1 MPKSGITFFLLLT
14 ILGSAIAD
22 VFESDYILEF
32 WITITPQ
39 NWEKMQPMHF
49 NQFRPEPPPNAN
61 DRPFRPPPPPIM
73 AELDTEYVPTDI
85 RFDGRIWKDVGVRFK
100 GNSSLKS
107 MPNGLKKPFKFDFD
121 RFIEGQ
127 DFFGYQKLNF
137 SNGFKDPS
145 FLREKLAYHLFQK
158 LDVPAPRTVFAKLYL
173 TVDSVYDQEY
183 LGLYTMIE
191 QVDRVFL
198 VDHFG
203 NDDGLLVK
211 PDRIPDLIP
220 LGGRW
225 KNYEQR
231 YTLKSRKKDSD
242 TGRLISFL
250 EFLHKSDDAQF
261 AEQIEHYFNV
271 DSFLKL
277 MAINTVLVNLD
288 SYFGTGHNY
297 YLYHDTRTDQYNMIP
312 WDLNEAFGN
321 FQQGQANR
329 LLDMDINHPSIGRR
343 MLVERLLIIEDYRFE
358 YHRNLQALIDIEFHP
373 ETMAL
378 EIDRLANLIQ
388 EAVIADQHKQFST
401 RMFEQ
406 SLSEDLSPRD
416 QGRRKR
422 QRGDNRRNR
431 RPPPPML
438 DVIFGLKTFV
448 ERRVESID
456 SQLNGRRT
464 GKILEPMRRPRP
476 KEQRPFQ

>member
-1 MPKSGITFFLLLT
+1 MVRRLGGLVALCLLGACGGDNSPT
-14 ILGSAIAD
+14 GGG
-22 VFESDYILEF
+22 
-32 WITITPQ
+32 TPDG
-39 NWEKMQPMHF
+39 NG
-49 NQFRPEPPPNAN
+49 NPPDNEGN
-61 DRPFRPPPPPIM
+61 
-73 AELDTEYVPTDI
+73 
-85 RFDGRIWKDVGVRFK
+85 
-100 GNSSLKS
+100 GNSGPIFEENSTSLEVVAVEAPDTLHS
-107 MPNGLKKPFKFDFD
+107 GSQPVLFAATV
-121 RFIEGQ
+121 Q
-127 DFFGYQKLNF
+127 D
-137 SNGFKDPS
+137 S
-145 FLREKLAYHLFQK
+145 
-158 LDVPAPRTVFAKLYL
+158 
-173 TVDSVYDQEY
+173 
-183 LGLYTMIE
+183 
-191 QVDRVFL
+191 
-198 VDHFG
+198 
-203 NDDGLLVK
+203 
-211 PDRIPDLIP
+211 
-220 LGGRW
+220 
-225 KNYEQR
+225 
-231 YTLKSRKKDSD
+231 
-242 TGRLISFL
+242 
-250 EFLHKSDDAQF
+250 AQF

-321 FQQGQANR
+321 FQQGQTNR

-388 EAVIADQHKQFST
+388 EAVVADQHKQFST

-416 QGRRKR
+416 QGRRKH